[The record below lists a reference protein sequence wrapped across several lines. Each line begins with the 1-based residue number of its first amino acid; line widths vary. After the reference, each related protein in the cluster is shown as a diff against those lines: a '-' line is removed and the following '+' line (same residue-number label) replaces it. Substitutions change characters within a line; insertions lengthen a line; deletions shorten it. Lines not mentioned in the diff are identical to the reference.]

1 MFLKKLFDVKFE
13 SFITRDVAKIL
24 YSIMLGLVLLGLAL
38 AELAGF
44 ITFFQ
49 GEYMLQ
55 GLLFILIS
63 PLAAL
68 LFLIIIRVAFE
79 SSIALISIAE
89 NTKK

>member
-1 MFLKKLFDVKFE
+1 MFFKKLFDVKFE

-44 ITFFQ
+44 IAFFQ